1 VTVGPERQVPDTER
15 AVRAPGDAVESAV
28 GHVSRRPRSQRVLG
42 EALVAG
48 VSATVVAIAR
58 RFRR

>member
-1 VTVGPERQVPDTER
+1 MEPERTLPAAER

-28 GHVSRRPRSQRVLG
+28 GHLSRRPRGQRVLG

-48 VSATVVAIAR
+48 VSAMAVAIAR